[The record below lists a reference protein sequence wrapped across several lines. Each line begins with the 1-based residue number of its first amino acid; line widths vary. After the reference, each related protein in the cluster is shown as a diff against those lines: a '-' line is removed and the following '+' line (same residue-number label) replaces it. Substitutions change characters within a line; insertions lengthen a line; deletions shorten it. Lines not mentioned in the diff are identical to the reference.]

1 MKCPKCSKDFVIPIR
16 YGMPGSEMQKDY
28 YEGKIKLGGCLMA
41 ENSPNYHCNDCK
53 YEWQRGKRNE
63 GHYEEDED
71 GPI

>member
-1 MKCPKCSKDFVIPIR
+1 MKCPKCAKDFVIPIR

-41 ENSPNYHCNDCK
+41 ENSSNYYCNDCK
-53 YEWQRGKRNE
+53 YEWQRVKRNE